1 MILSRFQNAVE
12 MDGPTKKFFGLEK
25 KNGQSRL
32 IHFLYSLEGVEMV
45 EPKEIRKRAV
55 LFYSELYKSEHT
67 EEGELDSSFYMG
79 LPKVPDKINSWLERP
94 LSASELHVALRSM
107 DSGKSPGID
116 GLPIEFYKT
125 PCFTLVL

>member
-1 MILSRFQNAVE
+1 
-12 MDGPTKKFFGLEK
+12 
-25 KNGQSRL
+25 
-32 IHFLYSLEGVEMV
+32 MV

-67 EEGELDSSFYMG
+67 EEDELASSFYMG
-79 LPKVPDKINSWLERP
+79 LPKVPEETNSWLERP

-107 DSGKSPGID
+107 DCGKAPGID

-125 PCFTLVL
+125 FWSVLGGDLLSVLNDSLAGGLLPLSCRRAVITLLPKKGDIKKRR